1 MEKETL
7 SEEALR
13 MKKERII
20 QVAAQLFLNDGLDN
34 IRMTD
39 IAEASGIGVASLYR
53 YFETRTAIVIA
64 AGTILWK
71 DIQLQFTDYFSS
83 SAKDCNGLEMVSE
96 QFRFMLKLYHERPD
110 FIRFLDSFDRLVLAE
125 NVPASILAGYEESIL
140 NLKDLFL
147 NACKTGVKDGS
158 IRSGL
163 DYEKLY
169 MTAAHAM
176 NALAEKTA
184 RGPIL
189 EGDDFTNIDEEPS
202 MILELLLY
210 YLRT

>member
-64 AGTILWK
+64 AGTVLWK

-83 SAKDCNGLEMVSE
+83 VRDRTGLEMVSE

-125 NVPASILAGYEESIL
+125 KVPTSILAEYEKSIL

-147 NACKTGVKDGS
+147 STCKTGVKDGS
-158 IRSGL
+158 IRHGL

-189 EGDDFTNIDEEPS
+189 EGDDFANIDEEPS

>member
-1 MEKETL
+1 LEKETL

-64 AGTILWK
+64 AGTVLWK

-83 SAKDCNGLEMVSE
+83 VRDRTGLEMVSE

-125 NVPASILAGYEESIL
+125 KVPTSILAEYEKSIL

-147 NACKTGVKDGS
+147 STCKTGVKDGS
-158 IRSGL
+158 IRHGL

-189 EGDDFTNIDEEPS
+189 EGDDFANIDEEPS

>member
-1 MEKETL
+1 
-7 SEEALR
+7 

-64 AGTILWK
+64 AGTVLWK

-83 SAKDCNGLEMVSE
+83 VRDRTGLEMVSE

-125 NVPASILAGYEESIL
+125 KVPTSILAEYEKSIL

-147 NACKTGVKDGS
+147 STCKTGVKDGS
-158 IRSGL
+158 IRHGL

-189 EGDDFTNIDEEPS
+189 EGDDFANIDEEPS